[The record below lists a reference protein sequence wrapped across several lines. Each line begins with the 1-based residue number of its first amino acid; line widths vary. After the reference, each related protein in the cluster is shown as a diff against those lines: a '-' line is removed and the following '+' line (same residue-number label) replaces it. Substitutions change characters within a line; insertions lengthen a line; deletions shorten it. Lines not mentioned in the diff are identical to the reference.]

1 MNQQSFHVAFNP
13 RDLNDAQV
21 SEQFCNYFQ
30 DFFGLATP
38 EDVKACGP
46 VIQQYITAERVA
58 VTGGN

>member
-1 MNQQSFHVAFNP
+1 MAFNP